1 MASGDRIGGGEFVSE
16 GQEAEKGAEYEADG
30 YGEDEMAG
38 GTMPGED
45 SDHSPGGEDKAKA
58 M

>member
-1 MASGDRIGGGEFVSE
+1 MSE

-45 SDHSPGGEDKAKA
+45 SDHSPGGRTMLRRCDVEP
-58 M
+58 

>member
-1 MASGDRIGGGEFVSE
+1 MIE